1 MLQSLRRLI
10 PLLLAVLLVTAAGS
24 VRAENGG
31 VAALPAEEVTETDRE
46 LKEIERALN
55 APEAPASEQ
64 LRGYLSALPPLRD
77 TAQQCI
83 NRNQSLLDS
92 VQADLETLGIS
103 GPSEAT
109 GVQQQRQALEHRR
122 DVVSRQLQ
130 LCRVLL
136 LRANDLQDRVT
147 RLRQEQLTQRLAER
161 ELSAVEIVAEN
172 LRQPEQLWNT
182 AKLFIL
188 RDSGID
194 RLSWVEAIGLVGL
207 ILFCAGGSM
216 YLRRPMTEMARSM
229 PGGPTMTAGF
239 LRALLAC
246 SADILPPLVTSIAVS
261 IYLTSLEFR
270 QEEWALITLL
280 SYGLAAYFVFT
291 FLIRL
296 FLAPCPP
303 AESYLPLPRR
313 VLSSIAGRL
322 RVLAILVLAVA
333 LLSATLV
340 VEGFPDPV
348 QRFLRLVFATVLL
361 VELMRVIWLIG
372 PLLRWHDTRIPRV
385 VLILAMLFALAAEW
399 SGYLNLAEYVAGGVV
414 GTLLSFGLAW
424 FVWRLLDDLYD
435 GLDEG
440 RRRWQR
446 KLRQALDVPADA
458 YMPGITWL
466 RVVTTLI
473 VWGGFLLM
481 VSLMW
486 GLSDTGLAWLLR
498 LLHEG
503 IQIGQFEIVPI
514 KLLWGVIALVVLI
527 GVTGWLKARLSQR
540 WLTRTRMD
548 RGARDAVVTVSGYAG
563 VAAAIIIG
571 LSIAGVEFTNIA
583 LIAGALSVGI
593 GFGLQNI
600 FNNFVSGLIL
610 LFERPVK
617 TDDWIVVGDT
627 EGLVKRIRIRSTEI
641 KTFDHADVIVPNSEL
656 IQGKV
661 TNWMLRDPFGRVI
674 IPIRVAYGTDPEQVR
689 AILEGIGRDHPRA
702 ITDAVLAPPPE
713 ALFRRFGDYGMEFEL
728 RLFIR
733 DIEYTLHVQNDLNLG
748 IEREFRKHGIV
759 IPYPRQDVQIDREPN
774 PWKTELDQSREEP
787 RSPGDDGSGAPAHR
801 GEGDV

>member
-1 MLQSLRRLI
+1 MLQSLRLLS
-10 PLLLAVLLVTAAGS
+10 LLLLTVLLAMGTVA

-31 VAALPAEEVTETDRE
+31 PAALPEDEVEQADKR
-46 LKEIERALN
+46 LRQIERALD
-55 APEAPASEQ
+55 APEAPDRARLSEF
-64 LRGYLSALPPLRD
+64 LGMITPIRD

-83 NRNQSLLDS
+83 NRNQSLLDGVES
-92 VQADLETLGIS
+92 DLETLGA
-103 GPSEAT
+103 GDPSEAT

-122 DVVSRQLQ
+122 ETISRQLQ

-147 RLRQEQLTQRLAER
+147 RLRQAQLAER
-161 ELSAVEIVAEN
+161 LAQREPSAIEIIAEN
-172 LRQPEQLWNT
+172 LRNPEQLWDT
-182 AKLFIL
+182 AKLFLL

-194 RLSWVEAIGLVGL
+194 RLSWVQGIGLVGL

-216 YLRRPMTEMARSM
+216 FLRRPMNEMARRM
-229 PGGPTMTAGF
+229 PGGPTLTAGF

-246 SADILPPLVTSIAVS
+246 SADILPALVTSLAVS
-261 IYLTSLEFR
+261 VYLTLLEFR

-280 SYGLAAYFVFT
+280 SYGLAAYFVFV

-303 AESYLPLPRR
+303 AEPYLPLPRK
-313 VLSSIAGRL
+313 VTSSIAGRL
-322 RVLAILVLAVA
+322 RVLAILALAVA
-333 LLSATLV
+333 VLSATLV

-361 VELMRVIWLIG
+361 VELMRVIWLVG
-372 PLLRWHDTRIPRV
+372 PLLRWHDTRVPRALL
-385 VLILAMLFALAAEW
+385 VLVMLFALGAEW
-399 SGYLNLAEYVAGGVV
+399 SGYLNLSEYIVGGVV
-414 GTLLSFGLAW
+414 GTLISFGLAW
-424 FVWRLLDDLYD
+424 FIWRLLDDLYD

-446 KLRQALDVPADA
+446 KLRQALDVQPDA
-458 YMPGITWL
+458 YMPGVTWL
-466 RVVTTLI
+466 RIVTSII
-473 VWGGFLLM
+473 VWGGFLLL

-486 GLSDTGLAWLLR
+486 GLSDTGLAWLMR

-514 KLLWGVIALVVLI
+514 ELLWGVIALVVLI
-527 GVTGWLKARLSQR
+527 SVTGWFKARLSQR
-540 WLTRTRMD
+540 WLTRTRME

-563 VAAAIIIG
+563 VAIAIIVG
-571 LSIAGVEFTNIA
+571 LSIAGVQFTNIA

-641 KTFDHADVIVPNSEL
+641 KTFDHADVIVPNSEI

-661 TNWMLRDPFGRVI
+661 VNWMLRDPFGRVI
-674 IPIRVAYGTDPEQVR
+674 IPVRVAYGTDPEQVR
-689 AILEGIGRDHPRA
+689 SILEEIGREHPRA
-702 ITDAVLAPPPE
+702 ITDAVLAPLPE

-733 DIEYTLHVQNDLNLG
+733 DIEYTLHVQNDLNFA
-748 IEREFRKHGIV
+748 IERAFRRHGIV
-759 IPYPRQDVQIDREPN
+759 IPYPRQDVQIDRGPN
-774 PWKTELDQSREEP
+774 PWKAEADEP
-787 RSPGDDGSGAPAHR
+787 RLEPGSPDDESPHR
-801 GEGDV
+801 GQGDA